1 MTGVLYLPPEKIIN
15 EIAVGPKFNG
25 AVLPKSLSPDD
36 TIASAVPPIINGNK
50 EING

>member
-1 MTGVLYLPPEKIIN
+1 MYES
-15 EIAVGPKFNG
+15 AVDPKFNG
-25 AVLPKSLSPDD
+25 AEFPKLLSPDD